1 MLAWQWLTC
10 PLPPRHSAYPRAA
23 RHGYF
28 IVSYNES
35 VSQGPEGWFEQS
47 LPKQCFEVAY
57 LATDSVK

>member
-28 IVSYNES
+28 IGSYNES
-35 VSQGPEGWFEQS
+35 VRQGPEGM
-47 LPKQCFEVAY
+47 V
-57 LATDSVK
+57 